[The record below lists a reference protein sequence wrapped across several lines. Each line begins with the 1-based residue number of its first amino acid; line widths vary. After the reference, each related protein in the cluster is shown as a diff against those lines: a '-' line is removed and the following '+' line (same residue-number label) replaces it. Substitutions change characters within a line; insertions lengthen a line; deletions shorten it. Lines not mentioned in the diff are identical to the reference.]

1 MDNSLI
7 VTNLHSAYFAVLST
21 IQEQLQNRRKEYE
34 TISTKMKNLVKSKN
48 CLEEKYKN
56 LKKLWQEAS
65 EELQELKSILT
76 KRENEIKGYQTDIS
90 NCKADMKEKNCA
102 MKDLTSKLA
111 SKDARMKEMEEMH
124 SRKIKDLEDLLKK
137 SENIEKQ
144 LRNKILVSTEKDKDM
159 RKQLQKYKI
168 DLEIFEEELKSE
180 RKSNGDVEQ
189 LRSENE
195 SLKQEL
201 GDHTRETE
209 AVVNELQILKEKEI
223 HLQQELKE
231 NERTEE
237 LKNLNE
243 RLRKDF
249 EILQLDKKNT
259 EFKLKRCAETI
270 AHLHDEVN
278 LKNKEMKALSDQVKD
293 FEETKTENSRYMEQL
308 EKQLQ
313 LSEEQ
318 TEECLGELNVSKEL
332 LAVLRDRVSSLK
344 LILQEKSDDMVKLQA
359 DHQILKNANSILKA
373 EQGIFENKASE
384 DINDLKKRLK
394 GVQTQLSLMENNY
407 RKVTQ
412 DFNKSQELLVEAT
425 KREVDL
431 QRTLTS
437 MENNLLSK
445 LSLAEQEENRLSDIV
460 DKLSEELEDAHNEL
474 LTKSSQLCQAQC
486 HSKCYANQLES
497 VQKECQKH
505 KDDSNALRI
514 TVNKLEAKLNELMC
528 CNDTENTHL
537 RTQIDNHTSCIRSLQ
552 EKLLKMEEV
561 KCCLSKQLQ
570 QSLEENCDLS
580 TKKSVLEQKNFKCVS
595 ELQDMHRS
603 LLELRQEYQVKAKS
617 LVSMSAELS
626 QVAVSRSEL
635 CTESQHVVSCIRAW
649 MDEQKNLVETLA
661 SKLNVKQQQVMQLA
675 FEKKALLATVRELRR
690 ANCALTQRIKRL
702 HKPSVCSRG
711 TKSVYNGYRSSQTF
725 VSNFPNG
732 RTDPSNSNHSRVGK
746 KSCLGPIR
754 NARRTSVCGNSWWF
768 PKMEHLTQELR
779 RNNQWWSKN
788 AINKAESDPGLD
800 ESRDCGYQ
808 SSTSK

>member
-34 TISTKMKNLVKSKN
+34 TISTKMENLVKSKN

-56 LKKLWQEAS
+56 LKRLWQEAS
-65 EELQELKSILT
+65 EELQELKSFLT

-90 NCKADMKEKNCA
+90 NCKANMKEKNCA

-144 LRNKILVSTEKDKDM
+144 LRNKILVSTERDKDM

-231 NERTEE
+231 N
-237 LKNLNE
+237 
-243 RLRKDF
+243 
-249 EILQLDKKNT
+249 
-259 EFKLKRCAETI
+259 
-270 AHLHDEVN
+270 
-278 LKNKEMKALSDQVKD
+278 EMKALSDQVKD

-711 TKSVYNGYRSSQTF
+711 TKSVYNGYRTSQTF

-732 RTDPSNSNHSRVGK
+732 RTDPSNSNHSRIGK